1 MIMKTTKAEV
11 ARQKGE
17 RLPQRRKK
25 NSLGAVQSRKGK
37 VLFLCAIPVIAYV
50 ILFGY
55 VPMWGLGYA
64 FVKYRLGKPML
75 ESAFVGLDNFKV
87 LFENPVIRKNVFQS
101 VINTLGM
108 AGINYLLLPLPM
120 MFAIL
125 LSELKCTPFKKVV
138 QTVSTLPHFISWVVI
153 FALVNALFSSTG
165 LVSSLLMEWGL
176 IEQPLNVLMTD
187 EGVWVKQV
195 ALQKWAELGWSS
207 IVYFSAIAGIDQ
219 EQYEAAAI
227 DGAGRWA
234 RMRYITIPN
243 LMPTFVVL
251 LIMSVGRILNTGVDQ
266 YLIFENAF
274 NTDYITTLDLYVYHL
289 GIGSGMVSYGV
300 ATGMLK
306 SVVALI
312 LFYSAN
318 YISKKV
324 RGSGI
329 A

>member
-1 MIMKTTKAEV
+1 MKSRDVV
-11 ARQKGE
+11 ATRDGE
-17 RLPQRRKK
+17 RLTQRRKGGI
-25 NSLGAVQSRKGK
+25 LGAVQLRKDK
-37 VLFLCAIPVIAYV
+37 IVFLLAVPIIVYI
-50 ILFGY
+50 ILFSY
-55 VPMWGLGYA
+55 LPMWGLGYA
-64 FVKYRLGKPML
+64 FVKFRLGKPML
-75 ESAFVGLDNFKV
+75 ESTFVGLDNFKV
-87 LFENPVIRKNVFQS
+87 LFENPIIRKNVFQS

-108 AGINYLLLPLPM
+108 AGLYYLLFPLPM
-120 MFAIL
+120 IFAIM
-125 LSELKCTPFKKVV
+125 LSELKCAPFKKVV
-138 QTVSTLPHFISWVVI
+138 QTVSTLPHFVSWVVI

-165 LVSSLLMEWGL
+165 LINTLLMDWGL
-176 IEQPLNVLMTD
+176 IEKPLNVLMTD
-187 EGVWVKQV
+187 EGVWVKQTI
-195 ALQKWAELGWSS
+195 LQQWQGLGWAS

-234 RMRYITIPN
+234 RIRYITIPH
-243 LMPTFVVL
+243 LMPTFMVL
-251 LIMSVGRILNTGVDQ
+251 LIMGIGRLLQTGVDQ

-300 ATGMLK
+300 ATGMLQ
-306 SVVALI
+306 SVIALI
-312 LFYSAN
+312 LFFSAN

>member
-1 MIMKTTKAEV
+1 MMKVEASSV
-11 ARQKGE
+11 ASQKGKQ
-17 RLPQRRKK
+17 LQPRRNKK
-25 NSLGAVQSRKGK
+25 GMSAMHSKKGK
-37 VLFLCAIPVIAYV
+37 ILFLCSIPVIAYV

-64 FVKYRLGKPML
+64 FVEYRLGKPML
-75 ESAFVGLDNFKV
+75 ESTFVGLENFKI
-87 LFENPVIRKNVFQS
+87 LFENPVIRENVFQS

-120 MFAIL
+120 IFAIL
-125 LSELKCTPFKKVV
+125 LSELKCAPFKKVV

-153 FALVNALFSSTG
+153 FALFNALFSSTG
-165 LVSSLLMEWGL
+165 LVNSLLLEWGL
-176 IEQPLNVLMTD
+176 IEEPVNVLMSD
-187 EGVWVKQV
+187 KGVWVKQV

-207 IVYFSAIAGIDQ
+207 IIYFSAIAGIDQ

-234 RMRYITIPN
+234 RIRYITIPN
-243 LMPTFVVL
+243 LIPTFIVL
-251 LIMSVGRILNTGVDQ
+251 LIMGVGRILNTGVDQ

-274 NTDYITTLDLYVYHL
+274 NKEFITTLDLYVYHL

-300 ATGMLK
+300 ATGILK
-306 SVVALI
+306 SVVALV

>member
-1 MIMKTTKAEV
+1 MMKVEASSV
-11 ARQKGE
+11 ASQKGKQ
-17 RLPQRRKK
+17 LQPRRNKK
-25 NSLGAVQSRKGK
+25 GMSAMHSKKGK
-37 VLFLCAIPVIAYV
+37 ILFLCSIPVIAYV

-64 FVKYRLGKPML
+64 FVEYRLGKPML
-75 ESAFVGLDNFKV
+75 ECTFVGLENFKI
-87 LFENPVIRKNVFQS
+87 LFENPVIRENVFQS

-165 LVSSLLMEWGL
+165 LVNSLLMEWGL
-176 IEQPLNVLMTD
+176 IEEPVNVLMSD
-187 EGVWVKQV
+187 EGVWIKQV

-207 IVYFSAIAGIDQ
+207 IIYFSAIAGIDQ

-234 RMRYITIPN
+234 RIRYITIPN
-243 LMPTFVVL
+243 LIPTFIVL
-251 LIMSVGRILNTGVDQ
+251 LIMGVGRILNTGVDQ

-274 NTDYITTLDLYVYHL
+274 NSKFITTLDLYVYHL

-300 ATGMLK
+300 ATGILK
-306 SVVALI
+306 SVVALV

>member
-1 MIMKTTKAEV
+1 MKLGDAAV
-11 ARQKGE
+11 VRKGE
-17 RLPQRRKK
+17 RLPRRRKD
-25 NSLGAVQSRKGK
+25 NSLRSVKPRKGK
-37 VLFLCAIPVIAYV
+37 ILFLLAIPIIAYV
-50 ILFGY
+50 ILFAY

-64 FVKYRLGKPML
+64 FVKFRLGKPML
-75 ESAFVGLDNFKV
+75 ESTFVGFDNFKV
-87 LFENPVIRKNVFQS
+87 LFENPIIRKNVIQS

-108 AGINYLLLPLPM
+108 AGLYYLLFPLPM
-120 MFAIL
+120 IFAIM
-125 LSELKCTPFKKVV
+125 LSELKCAPFKKVV
-138 QTVSTLPHFISWVVI
+138 QTVSTLPHFVSWVVI

-165 LVSSLLMEWGL
+165 LINNLLMEWGL
-176 IEQPLNVLMTD
+176 IEKPLNVLMTD
-187 EGVWVKQV
+187 EGVWIKQTI
-195 ALQKWAELGWSS
+195 LQQWQGLGWAS

-234 RMRYITIPN
+234 RIRYITIPH
-243 LMPTFVVL
+243 LMPTFMVL
-251 LIMSVGRILNTGVDQ
+251 LIMGIGRLLQTGVDQ

-274 NTDYITTLDLYVYHL
+274 NADYITTLDLYVYHL

-300 ATGMLK
+300 ATGMLQ

-312 LFYSAN
+312 LFFSAN

>member
-1 MIMKTTKAEV
+1 MKVEASSV
-11 ARQKGE
+11 ASQKGKQ
-17 RLPQRRKK
+17 LQPRRKK
-25 NSLGAVQSRKGK
+25 NGISAMYARKGK
-37 VLFLCAIPVIAYV
+37 ILFLCSIPVIAYV

-64 FVKYRLGKPML
+64 FVEYRLGRPML
-75 ESAFVGLDNFKV
+75 ECTFVGLNNFKI
-87 LFENPVIRKNVFQS
+87 LFENPVIRENVFQS

-108 AGINYLLLPLPM
+108 AGLDYLLLPLPM

-138 QTVSTLPHFISWVVI
+138 QTVSTLPNFIGWVIVY
-153 FALVNALFSSTG
+153 ALVSALFSSAG
-165 LVSSLLMEWGL
+165 LLNSLFMEWGW
-176 IEQPLNVLMTD
+176 IDEPLNVMMTND
-187 EGVWVKQV
+187 GVWVNMTILERWKG
-195 ALQKWAELGWSS
+195 LGWSS
-207 IVYFSAIAGIDQ
+207 IIYFSAIAGIDQ

-234 RMRYITIPN
+234 RIRYITIPN
-243 LMPTFVVL
+243 LVPTFVVL
-251 LIMSVGRILNTGVDQ
+251 LIMGVGRILNTGMEQ
-266 YLIFENAF
+266 YLVFENAF
-274 NTDYITTLDLYVYHL
+274 NSEFITTLDLYVYHL
-289 GIGSGMVSYGV
+289 GIGNGMISYGV
-300 ATGMLK
+300 ATGILK
-306 SVVALI
+306 SVVALT

>member
-1 MIMKTTKAEV
+1 MKLGKATALHQE
-11 ARQKGE
+11 GE
-17 RLPQRRKK
+17 RLPQRRK
-25 NSLGAVQSRKGK
+25 NSTLGAIQSRKGK
-37 VLFLCAIPVIAYV
+37 VLFLCAIPVLAYV
-50 ILFGY
+50 IIFGY

-75 ESAFVGLDNFKV
+75 ESTFVGLDNFKI
-87 LFENPVIRKNVFQS
+87 LFENPVIRENIFQS

-108 AGINYLLLPLPM
+108 AGLNYLLLPLPM
-120 MFAIL
+120 LFAIL

-138 QTVSTLPHFISWVVI
+138 QTVSTLPNFISWVVI
-153 FALVNALFSSTG
+153 YALVNALLSSTG
-165 LVSSLLMEWGL
+165 LINTLLVDWGV
-176 IEQPLNVLMTD
+176 IEKPINILMSED
-187 EGVWVKQV
+187 GVWVKQV
-195 ALQKWAELGWSS
+195 LLQLWQSLGWSS

-234 RMRYITIPN
+234 RIRYITIPH
-243 LMPTFVVL
+243 LIPTFIVL
-251 LIMSVGRILNTGVDQ
+251 LIMGVGRLLNTGVDQ

-289 GIGSGMVSYGV
+289 GVGNGMISYGV

-306 SVVALI
+306 SIVALI

>member
-1 MIMKTTKAEV
+1 MKLVSNVTIDKS
-11 ARQKGE
+11 R

-25 NSLGAVQSRKGK
+25 NGLGAIQSRKGK
-37 VLFLCAIPVIAYV
+37 LLFLLALPVIAYV
-50 ILFGY
+50 ILFSY

-64 FVKYRLGKPML
+64 FVKFRLGKPML
-75 ESAFVGLDNFKV
+75 ESTFVGLDNFRI
-87 LFENPVIRKNVFQS
+87 LFENPIIRKNVFQS

-108 AGINYLLLPLPM
+108 AGLYYLLFPLPM
-120 MFAIL
+120 IFAIM
-125 LSELKCTPFKKVV
+125 LSELKCAPFKKVV
-138 QTVSTLPHFISWVVI
+138 QTVSTLPHFVSWVVI

-165 LVSSLLMEWGL
+165 LINSLLVDWGL
-176 IEQPLNVLMTD
+176 IEKPLNILMTD
-187 EGVWVKQV
+187 EGVWIKQTI
-195 ALQKWAELGWSS
+195 LQQWQGLGWAS

-234 RMRYITIPN
+234 RIRYITIPH
-243 LMPTFVVL
+243 LMPTFMVL
-251 LIMSVGRILNTGVDQ
+251 LIMGIGRLLQTGVDQ
-266 YLIFENAF
+266 YLVFENAF
-274 NTDYITTLDLYVYHL
+274 NTDYITTIDLYVYHL

-300 ATGMLK
+300 ATGMLQ

-312 LFYSAN
+312 LFFSAN
-318 YISKKV
+318 FISKKV

>member
-1 MIMKTTKAEV
+1 MKQGKATALHQE
-11 ARQKGE
+11 RE
-17 RLPQRRKK
+17 RLPQRRKN

-37 VLFLCAIPVIAYV
+37 ILFLCAIPVLAYV
-50 ILFGY
+50 IIFGY

-75 ESAFVGLDNFKV
+75 ESTFVGFDNFKI
-87 LFENPVIRKNVFQS
+87 LFENPIIRDNIFQS

-108 AGINYLLLPLPM
+108 AALNYLLLPLPM
-120 MFAIL
+120 LFAIL
-125 LSELKCTPFKKVV
+125 LSELKCAPFKKVV
-138 QTVSTLPHFISWVVI
+138 QTVSTLPNFISWVVI
-153 FALVNALFSSTG
+153 FALVNALLSSTG
-165 LVSSLLMEWGL
+165 LINTLLLEWGV
-176 IEQPLNVLMTD
+176 IEKPINVLMSED
-187 EGVWVKQV
+187 GVWVKQV
-195 ALQKWAELGWSS
+195 LLQLWQSLGWSS

-219 EQYEAAAI
+219 EQYEAAAV

-234 RMRYITIPN
+234 RIRYITIPH
-243 LMPTFVVL
+243 LIPTFIVL
-251 LIMSVGRILNTGVDQ
+251 LIMGVGRLLNTGVDQ

-289 GIGSGMVSYGV
+289 GVGNGMISYGV

-306 SVVALI
+306 SIVALI

>member
-1 MIMKTTKAEV
+1 MKVKSTAV
-11 ARQKGE
+11 AAQKGE
-17 RLPQRRKK
+17 QLQPRRKK
-25 NSLGAVQSRKGK
+25 SGLNAMQSKKGK
-37 VLFLCAIPVIAYV
+37 VLFLCAIPVLAY
-50 ILFGY
+50 IIMFGY

-64 FVKYRLGKPML
+64 FVEYKLGRPML
-75 ESAFVGLDNFKV
+75 DCTFVGLKNFKI
-87 LFENPVIRKNVFQS
+87 LFENPVIRENVFQS

-120 MFAIL
+120 LFAIL

-165 LVSSLLMEWGL
+165 LVNSLLVEWGV
-176 IEQPLNVLMTD
+176 IEEPVNVLMSD
-187 EGVWVKQV
+187 EGVWIKQV

-207 IVYFSAIAGIDQ
+207 IIYFSAIAGIDQ

-234 RMRYITIPN
+234 RIRYITIPN
-243 LMPTFVVL
+243 LIPTFIVL
-251 LIMSVGRILNTGVDQ
+251 LIMGVGRILNTGVDQ

-274 NTDYITTLDLYVYHL
+274 NKQYITTLDLYVYHL
-289 GIGSGMVSYGV
+289 GIGNGMVSYGV
-300 ATGMLK
+300 ATGVLK
-306 SVVALI
+306 SVVALT

-318 YISKKV
+318 FISKKV

>member
-1 MIMKTTKAEV
+1 MKVKTSAVTD
-11 ARQKGE
+11 RNGGQ
-17 RLPQRRKK
+17 LQPQRKK
-25 NSLGAVQSRKGK
+25 NGLSALQSKKGK

-55 VPMWGLGYA
+55 VPIWGLGYA
-64 FVKYRLGKPML
+64 FVEYRLGKPML
-75 ESAFVGLDNFKV
+75 DSTFVGLNNFKI
-87 LFENPVIRKNVFQS
+87 LFENPVIRENVIQS

-108 AGINYLLLPLPM
+108 AALDYLLLPLPM
-120 MFAIL
+120 LFAIV

-138 QTVSTLPHFISWVVI
+138 QTVSTLPHFISWVIVY
-153 FALVNALFSSTG
+153 ALVNALFSSTG
-165 LVSSLLMEWGL
+165 LFNSLFMEWGW
-176 IEQPLNVLMTD
+176 IDEPFNVLMSED
-187 EGVWVKQV
+187 GVWTNMTILERWKG
-195 ALQKWAELGWSS
+195 LGWSS

-234 RMRYITIPN
+234 RIRYITIPN

-251 LIMSVGRILNTGVDQ
+251 LIMGVGRILSTGFDQ
-266 YLIFENAF
+266 YYVFENAF
-274 NTDYITTLDLYVYHL
+274 NKDFITTLDLYVYHL

-300 ATGMLK
+300 ATGLLK
-306 SVVALI
+306 SVIALT
-312 LFYSAN
+312 LFFSAN
-318 YISKKV
+318 YIAKKV

>member
-1 MIMKTTKAEV
+1 MKVKTPSAVSQNSEKL
-11 ARQKGE
+11 Q
-17 RLPQRRKK
+17 PKK
-25 NSLGAVQSRKGK
+25 RNNGLSAMQNKKGK
-37 VLFLCAIPVIAYV
+37 ILFLCSLPVIAYV

-64 FVKYRLGKPML
+64 FVEYRLGRPML
-75 ESAFVGLDNFKV
+75 DCNFVGLNNFKI
-87 LFENPVIRKNVFQS
+87 LFENPVIRENVFQS

-120 MFAIL
+120 IFAIV

-165 LVSSLLMEWGL
+165 LVNSLLLEWGL
-176 IEQPLNVLMTD
+176 IEEPVNVLMSD
-187 EGVWVKQV
+187 KNVWLKQV

-207 IVYFSAIAGIDQ
+207 IIYFSAIAGIDQ

-234 RMRYITIPN
+234 RIRYITIPN
-243 LMPTFVVL
+243 LIPTFIVL
-251 LIMSVGRILNTGVDQ
+251 LIMGVGRILNTGVDQ

-274 NTDYITTLDLYVYHL
+274 NKEFITTLDLYVYHL
-289 GIGSGMVSYGV
+289 GIGNGMVSYGV
-300 ATGMLK
+300 ATGVLK
-306 SVVALI
+306 SVVALT

>member
-1 MIMKTTKAEV
+1 MMKVEASSV
-11 ARQKGE
+11 VGQNGE
-17 RLPQRRKK
+17 RLKPRRKK
-25 NSLGAVQSRKGK
+25 NGLSTMQSKKGK
-37 VLFLCAIPVIAYV
+37 ILFLCAIPVIAYV

-64 FVKYRLGKPML
+64 FVEYRLGKPML
-75 ESAFVGLDNFKV
+75 ESTFVGLENFKI
-87 LFENPVIRKNVFQS
+87 LFENPVIRENVFQS

-120 MFAIL
+120 IFAIL

-165 LVSSLLMEWGL
+165 LVNSLLLEWGL
-176 IEQPLNVLMTD
+176 IEEPVNVLMSD

-207 IVYFSAIAGIDQ
+207 IIYFSAIAGIDQ

-234 RMRYITIPN
+234 RIRYITIPN
-243 LMPTFVVL
+243 LIPTFIVL
-251 LIMSVGRILNTGVDQ
+251 LIMGVGRILNTGVDQ

-274 NTDYITTLDLYVYHL
+274 NKEFITTLDLYVYHL
-289 GIGSGMVSYGV
+289 GIGNGMVSYGV
-300 ATGMLK
+300 ATGILK
-306 SVVALI
+306 SVVALT

>member
-1 MIMKTTKAEV
+1 MKVEASSV
-11 ARQKGE
+11 ASQKGKQ
-17 RLPQRRKK
+17 LQPRRKK
-25 NSLGAVQSRKGK
+25 NGISAMYARKGK
-37 VLFLCAIPVIAYV
+37 ILFLCSIPVIAYV

-64 FVKYRLGKPML
+64 FVEYRLGKPML
-75 ESAFVGLDNFKV
+75 ECTFVGLENFKI
-87 LFENPVIRKNVFQS
+87 LFENPVIRENVFQS

-120 MFAIL
+120 LFAIL
-125 LSELKCTPFKKVV
+125 LSELKCAPFKKVV

-165 LVSSLLMEWGL
+165 LVNSLLLEWGV
-176 IEQPLNVLMTD
+176 IEEPVNVLMSD

-207 IVYFSAIAGIDQ
+207 IIYFSAIAGIDQ

-234 RMRYITIPN
+234 RIRYITIPN
-243 LMPTFVVL
+243 LIPTFIVL
-251 LIMSVGRILNTGVDQ
+251 LIMGVGRILNTGVDQ

-274 NTDYITTLDLYVYHL
+274 NKEFITTLDLYVYHL
-289 GIGSGMVSYGV
+289 GIGNGMVSYGV
-300 ATGMLK
+300 ATGVLK
-306 SVVALI
+306 SVVALT

>member
-1 MIMKTTKAEV
+1 MYA
-11 ARQKGE
+11 
-17 RLPQRRKK
+17 
-25 NSLGAVQSRKGK
+25 RKGK
-37 VLFLCAIPVIAYV
+37 ILFLCSIPVIAYV

-64 FVKYRLGKPML
+64 FVEYRLGRPML
-75 ESAFVGLDNFKV
+75 ECTFVGLNNFKI
-87 LFENPVIRKNVFQS
+87 LFENPVIRENVFQS

-108 AGINYLLLPLPM
+108 AGLDYLLLPLPM

-138 QTVSTLPHFISWVVI
+138 QTVSTLPNFIGWVIVY
-153 FALVNALFSSTG
+153 ALVSALFSSAG
-165 LVSSLLMEWGL
+165 LLNSLFMEWGW
-176 IEQPLNVLMTD
+176 IDEPLNVMMTND
-187 EGVWVKQV
+187 GVWVNMTILERWKG
-195 ALQKWAELGWSS
+195 LGWSS
-207 IVYFSAIAGIDQ
+207 IIYFSAIAGIDQ

-234 RMRYITIPN
+234 RIRYITIPN
-243 LMPTFVVL
+243 LVPTFVVL
-251 LIMSVGRILNTGVDQ
+251 LIMGVGRILNTGMEQ
-266 YLIFENAF
+266 YLVFENAF
-274 NTDYITTLDLYVYHL
+274 NSEFITTLDLYVYHL
-289 GIGSGMVSYGV
+289 GIGNGMISYGV
-300 ATGMLK
+300 ATGILK
-306 SVVALI
+306 SVVALT